1 MRPRST
7 AIIVGLAIASLIGAI
22 AVSTGQAG
30 RTALA
35 RGERLVPGLAERLEQ
50 VAAIEIATGGA
61 TIRLARQ
68 GTNWVLPDLAGY
80 PARIEAVRQALVAVA
95 AFETIEPRTRSA
107 DLYSR
112 LGLEDPAEGRQGT
125 RLTLRDAGNAVLAD
139 LVLGKRRSPPVSAG
153 AAPDGQQM
161 LYLRRAGDPQT
172 FLALGTID
180 IRPTALEWAE
190 RQIANFS
197 LNDLVRVELTP
208 GGDHPAYV
216 MVKPTGTGDLVP
228 EAIPDGKEVKS
239 RFEANAQGRTLEV
252 LQFEAVIRR
261 PATLPA
267 PRAQGV
273 YRFESGLAV
282 TLALVDHEGALWAT
296 LAAEGEGAEPH
307 NTTWRPWLYRLPDW
321 KRDQVTTPLDQ
332 ILRDKPAG

>member
-7 AIIVGLAIASLIGAI
+7 AIIIGLAAASLIGAV
-22 AVSTGQAG
+22 AVSTGQSG
-30 RTALA
+30 RTTLA
-35 RGERLVPGLAERLEQ
+35 RGERLVPGLSERLEQ

-68 GTNWVLPDLAGY
+68 GTGWVLPDLAGY
-80 PARIEAVRQALVAVA
+80 PARVEAVRQALVAVA

-112 LGLEDPAEGRQGT
+112 LGLEDPADGRQGT
-125 RLTLRDAGNAVLAD
+125 RLTLRDSGGAVLAD
-139 LVLGKRRSPPVSAG
+139 LVLGKRRSPPAAAG

-161 LYLRRAGDPQT
+161 IYLRRAGDPQT
-172 FLALGTID
+172 FLALGAVE
-180 IRPTALEWAE
+180 IRPTMLEWAE

-197 LNDLVRVELTP
+197 LNDLVRIELTP
-208 GGDHPAYV
+208 GPDHPAYV
-216 MVKPTGTGDLVP
+216 MVKAAGAGDLVP

-252 LQFEAVIRR
+252 LQFDQVVRR

-273 YRFESGLAV
+273 YRYDGGLAV
-282 TLALVDHEGALWAT
+282 TLQLIEHEGALWAT
-296 LAAEGEGAEPH
+296 LSAEGEGAETH